1 MSKPLLVAWG
11 HEFVDEVL
19 DALGPDLEMEVVVG
33 KPTVDQWRTAP
44 LVVIDARCRTLAN
57 GLPAHPRM
65 EVVAPVALYG
75 ERLAEVIRAWRADYP
90 DAAAYALPRA
100 AQGLRESVATA
111 AVSRQ
116 AVEVR
121 VGVVGGHGG
130 AGATTL
136 AVAIALAAADEG
148 RRALLVDA
156 VGRGG
161 VNDRLGTASTSLRV
175 VDAPDLPAEAIERTS
190 AEVKVVDL
198 DRALDGSQVDAARL
212 CDVVLL
218 VANVQRNA
226 MASRRVAQRLA
237 GAGVPFAM
245 VPTWTNDRVAQALA
259 EECAVRLLR
268 EVPLDPPSVFSD
280 GRVYLVGHCDL
291 LALAREL
298 VHHAPSVAARMAA

>member
-1 MSKPLLVAWG
+1 MGQPLLVAWG

-33 KPTVDQWRTAP
+33 KPTVDQWRNAP
-44 LVVIDARCRTLAN
+44 LVLIDAHCRTLAN
-57 GLPAHPRM
+57 GMPAHPWM
-65 EVVAPVALYG
+65 EVVAPEALYG
-75 ERLAEVIRAWRADYP
+75 DRLAEVIRAWQADYP
-90 DAAAYALPRA
+90 DAAVCSLPRGAQTLRDIVA
-100 AQGLRESVATA
+100 AA
-111 AVSRQ
+111 AVGGR
-116 AVEVR
+116 AREVR

-148 RRALLVDA
+148 RRTLLVDA
-156 VGRGG
+156 AGRGG
-161 VNDRLGTASTSLRV
+161 VDDRLGTPVMALQV
-175 VDAPDLPAEAIERTS
+175 VDAPDVPAREIERTS

-198 DRALDGSQVDAARL
+198 DRALDGGQVDAARL

-237 GAGVPFAM
+237 GAGVRFAVM
-245 VPTWTNDRVAQALA
+245 PTWTDDTAAQALA
-259 EECAVRLLR
+259 EECAVRLLH

-280 GRVYLVGHCDL
+280 GRVYLVGRCDL
-291 LALAREL
+291 LTLAREL
-298 VHHAPSVAARMAA
+298 VHHAPHFAARTAA

>member
-33 KPTVDQWRTAP
+33 KPTVDQWRNAP
-44 LVVIDARCRTLAN
+44 LVLVDAHCRTLAN
-57 GLPAHPRM
+57 GMPAHPRM
-65 EVVAPVALYG
+65 EVVAPEALYG
-75 ERLAEVIRAWRADYP
+75 DRLAEVFRAWQADYP
-90 DAAAYALPRA
+90 DAAVYALPRA
-100 AQGLRESVATA
+100 ADGLREIVATA
-111 AVSRQ
+111 ATGRQ
-116 AVEVR
+116 IGEVR
-121 VGVVGGHGG
+121 IGVVGGHGG

-148 RRALLVDA
+148 RRTVLVDA
-156 VGRGG
+156 AGRGG
-161 VNDRLGTASTSLRV
+161 VDDRLGTPAMSLRV
-175 VDAPDLPAEAIERTS
+175 VDAPDLPAREIERTP

-237 GAGVPFAM
+237 GAGVRFA
-245 VPTWTNDRVAQALA
+245 VIPTWTDDAAAQALA
-259 EECAVRLLR
+259 EECAVRLVD
-268 EVPLDPPSVFSD
+268 EVPLDPASVFSD
-280 GRVYLVGHCDL
+280 GRVYLIGQCDL
-291 LALAREL
+291 LAMAREL
-298 VHHAPSVAARMAA
+298 LHRAPSFVARVAA